1 MRAARSPDRTQT
13 IVGAISH
20 RRPDRTYSTPSW
32 FEPDRRPSARP
43 IRRSGRGGR
52 PPTVSQNARDHAA
65 SEVPKRRPGAQSS
78 GIPGTMQRVPDGLH
92 RLQAGPRVVR
102 SSPMRERQ
110 RSAGSAAIASY
121 FPVALERVATALVIF
136 VLGCVTAGIGV
147 FSSDPHALRLQV
159 PRPVYWVVGAAA
171 CWFAAFA
178 SRGGGSPQA
187 GVTPSRATSR
197 KRRKSSSRPE
207 FPFRTGPRSGGV
219 SPPQRGPV
227 RCGASGG
234 GGAGGEDAFDLTD
247 RFEHAFLLAHLEQL
261 LHGLE

>member
-13 IVGAISH
+13 IVGVIFIGAPIAPPQH
-20 RRPDRTYSTPSW
+20 RRGANQTADR
-32 FEPDRRPSARP
+32 
-43 IRRSGRGGR
+43 
-52 PPTVSQNARDHAA
+52 ARDRFGDLVVADGRRRCLRTRGTTLLRRC
-65 SEVPKRRPGAQSS
+65 PKPARSAVERHT
-78 GIPGTMQRVPDGLH
+78 GTMQRVPDGLH

>member
-13 IVGAISH
+13 TAGANSH

-32 FEPDRRPSARP
+32 CEPDRRPSARP

-52 PPTVSQNARDHAA
+52 PPTVSQNAREPAPVDLPQTPARSAVERHTGHYAA
-65 SEVPKRRPGAQSS
+65 RAGRTSPSPGRASRRTVFPDEGAPAIRRLGGHRVVLS
-78 GIPGTMQRVPDGLH
+78 GGTGTSGHCACDLRAWLRHGWH
-92 RLQAGPRVVR
+92 RGVLIGPSCVATAGPRAR
-102 SSPMRERQ
+102 
-110 RSAGSAAIASY
+110 
-121 FPVALERVATALVIF
+121 
-136 VLGCVTAGIGV
+136 VLGRRCGSLLVRRLR
-147 FSSDPHALRLQV
+147 FSWGR
-159 PRPVYWVVGAAA
+159 
-171 CWFAAFA
+171 FATGR
-178 SRGGGSPQA
+178 SH
-187 GVTPSRATSR
+187 PSRASSR

-207 FPFRTGPRSGGV
+207 SFRTGPRSGGV